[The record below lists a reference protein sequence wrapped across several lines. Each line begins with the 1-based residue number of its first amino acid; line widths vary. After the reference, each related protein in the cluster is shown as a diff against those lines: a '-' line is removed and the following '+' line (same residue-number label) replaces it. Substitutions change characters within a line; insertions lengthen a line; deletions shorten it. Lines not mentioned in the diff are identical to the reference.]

1 VLSVPIQNLVKDK
14 RVIIVGNSVEMMKH
28 EYGDFI
34 DSFDIV
40 VHLGA
45 AITRGKKFY
54 KHLGSRTDIWA
65 TGTFRFDCYWDCEE
79 DFISGRYKDTMVLFN
94 RARTKLLNVDAIAHF
109 ENQLPQIPRKDMFC
123 DVELINLL
131 DEFNYLDGFGDG
143 YRGPKNGMRPSGGF
157 ITILYFIRKVQTY
170 KSLDIIGFDFFR
182 KTTDVYRK
190 KPNDETKGAVPFSW
204 YMPMRSATTGSHPH
218 NKTLEFD
225 YVKKLEKE
233 NKINWNVL
241 TDLKDKVVK
250 YDGWLEG
257 SEQWN
262 RGITKSDS

>member
-1 VLSVPIQNLVKDK
+1 MLTIPIENYVKDK
-14 RVIIVGNSVEMMKH
+14 RVIIVGNSVEMMQY

-45 AITRGKKFY
+45 AISRGTQWY

-65 TGTFRFDCYWDCEE
+65 TGTFRFGAYFDNPD
-79 DFISGRYKDTMVLFN
+79 DFIDGRYKDTMILFN
-94 RARTKLLNVDAIAHF
+94 RARTKLLNVDAIVDW

-131 DEFNYLDGFGDG
+131 DEFKYLDGFGDG

-157 ITILYFIRKVQTY
+157 LTILYFLRKVQTY

-182 KTTDVYRK
+182 KITDVYRRR
-190 KPNDETKGAVPFSW
+190 PGGEIGANPFSW
-204 YMPMRSATTGSHPH
+204 FLPMRDAKTGAHPH
-218 NKTLEFD
+218 DKHIEYDVVTQ
-225 YVKKLEKE
+225 LEKE
-233 NKINWNVL
+233 KKLNWNIL
-241 TDLKDKVVK
+241 SDLNDSVIK

-257 SEQWN
+257 SEQWDK
-262 RGITKSDS
+262 GVTKSDT